1 MPLLVGLTGYV
12 MAGHGDGR
20 GRGAGKLLP
29 PRPSRT
35 PVSPGS
41 GIKSAPTLKLQD
53 PRPRTWLE
61 KCQTLDTPH
70 IEVLFLGL
78 EVGQEGVRCGDKGLV
93 S

>member
-1 MPLLVGLTGYV
+1 MSWPGMVMVVGEGLASCSRPVPPGLRS
-12 MAGHGDGR
+12 AQALGSS
-20 GRGAGKLLP
+20 LP
-29 PRPSRT
+29 PPSSCRT
-35 PVSPGS
+35 PDPVHG
-41 GIKSAPTLKLQD
+41 LK
-53 PRPRTWLE
+53 